1 MSGWSDQRPTRTPG
15 LSAKEEILARL
26 RTALDVPRRDEVTT
40 AEDVPRTYQRADAK
54 AEVSTDPVR
63 VRTLLVDRLEDYT
76 AIVHRTTESE
86 APAAIAAALA
96 GAARLVVPP
105 GLPSPWSREL
115 AAEIIVDDGRI
126 GARELDG
133 IDAVLTGCHTAIAQT
148 GTLVLRGDELGGR
161 RVISLIPDRHVVVVR
176 SEQVVLG
183 VPKAMER
190 MNTDPGAAWTMIS
203 GPSATSDIELSRV
216 EGVHGPRHLEVVLIE
231 PDPEPDPK
239 PGPDTAPG
247 PDPAPV
253 PAPHREPDPASGP
266 TPAPAP
272 TPKEPR

>member
-1 MSGWSDQRPTRTPG
+1 MSGWTDQRPTRTPG
-15 LSAKEEILARL
+15 LSAKEEILSRL
-26 RTALDVPRRDEVTT
+26 RAALDVPRRDEVTT
-40 AEDVPRTYQRADAK
+40 AEDVPRSYQRADAK
-54 AEVSTDPVR
+54 AEVSTDPAR

-96 GAARLVVPP
+96 GATRLVIPP
-105 GLPSPWSREL
+105 GLPSPWTREL
-115 AAEIIVDDGRI
+115 TAEITVDDGRI

-133 IDAVLTGCHTAIAQT
+133 IEAVLTGCHTAIAQT

-183 VPKAMER
+183 VPKALER

-203 GPSATSDIELSRV
+203 GPSATSDIELNRV
-216 EGVHGPRHLEVVLIE
+216 EGVHGPRRLDVVLID
-231 PDPEPDPK
+231 PDPEPE
-239 PGPDTAPG
+239 
-247 PDPAPV
+247 PDPAPE
-253 PAPHREPDPASGP
+253 PTPRRAPDPASGP
-266 TPAPAP
+266 TPTPAP